1 MELPLFNCCDFK
13 EGLAAVYS
21 SNGTYGFINKKG
33 KIVSERPYCGI
44 STVDKEDYI
53 VFKQDGKWFIA
64 DSNNL
69 TYEVSINLEDK
80 KLKKHFSNEKKADK
94 FIKIMSDYI
103 DGRLVR
109 KESEENKI
117 KRKIELLIKEE
128 EKNTLKINESYVED
142 VEKEFNNCYK
152 KSMN

>member
-1 MELPLFNCCDFK
+1 
-13 EGLAAVYS
+13 
-21 SNGTYGFINKKG
+21 
-33 KIVSERPYCGI
+33 
-44 STVDKEDYI
+44 
-53 VFKQDGKWFIA
+53 
-64 DSNNL
+64 
-69 TYEVSINLEDK
+69 
-80 KLKKHFSNEKKADK
+80 
-94 FIKIMSDYI
+94 MSDYI

>member
-80 KLKKHFSNEKKADK
+80 KLKKHFSNEKKL
-94 FIKIMSDYI
+94 IS
-103 DGRLVR
+103 
-109 KESEENKI
+109 
-117 KRKIELLIKEE
+117 LLKLCQI
-128 EKNTLKINESYVED
+128 ISMED
-142 VEKEFNNCYK
+142 
-152 KSMN
+152 